1 MVTLRGSMHSESKE
15 YLHRYCAVFSY
26 RWNER
31 KVTDAERTVKAI
43 GLIEGARLM
52 YKDPIRKRA

>member
-1 MVTLRGSMHSESKE
+1 VSKE
-15 YLHRYCAVFSY
+15 HLHLYCAEFSY
-26 RWNER
+26 HWNER

-52 YKDPIRKRA
+52 YKEPIRKLA